1 MESEVSPRFQPRDNR
16 SAHAFA
22 LFLGLVTVMT
32 ATRFLILHWPPL
44 RRFLPLLMYQDVL
57 FCAALAWSFHA
68 LFAWFP
74 GLRASRALLIAAWSM
89 TVLAAAYAAI
99 HVIIYT
105 ETSSPLT
112 YFLWVASG
120 QGHGIDASIAR
131 ALPLARILIPA
142 AVILMIAVAKSLW
155 WIAPRFVIKMEQ
167 ASFSLPGL
175 VVLAIYVVSA
185 HLWVHAHMRNL
196 RPAANPEWAFATS
209 LFDRH
214 QVTKPANIP
223 VAYFDDFRPRGER
236 TPALARASAVALS
249 PAMTLSSVSR
259 PLNVLMIVMES
270 VGARPLQVYGAPYSD
285 TPELMNLAS
294 HGAVFDRIYASEA
307 YTSAAM
313 AALFCSLYPEH
324 GWFNILR
331 LTPDI
336 DVPGL
341 ADVLASKAYRTA
353 FMHAGALRL
362 DNQGLFLH
370 DHGFHDI
377 LARNEDA
384 PAPSDSALLP
394 TVKSWIGS
402 DLAKPFFLTI
412 WTQDSHHPYFTTSNS
427 DYGTGNASRNL
438 YLNVVHATDT
448 LIGQLARML
457 SEMKIAD
464 NTLIV
469 ITGDHGEAF
478 GEHGQMVHGFSVYDE
493 EVHVP
498 LIFVND
504 KLFPRGMRID
514 RIGRQIDI
522 APTILGL
529 LGYDEPPPWQGV
541 NLFADNPPQRAYL
554 FSTSGNFSLGFVE
567 GSFKYIHDFDR
578 NTDELY
584 DLAHDPAETR
594 DLSADSTR
602 QAQLSRDR
610 LRVDAWLSYQDRYL
624 ANFSRPRSRPS
635 SNSQ

>member
-1 MESEVSPRFQPRDNR
+1 MGNQVSPRFQARDNR
-16 SAHAFA
+16 SAHVFA
-22 LFLGLVTVMT
+22 LFLSLATVMT

-57 FCAALAWSFHA
+57 FCATLAWSFHA
-68 LFAWFP
+68 LFVWFP
-74 GLRASRALLIAAWSM
+74 GLRAGRAVLIAASSV
-89 TVLAAAYAAI
+89 TLLAAAYAAI

-131 ALPLARILIPA
+131 ALPLAKILIPA
-142 AVILMIAVAKSLW
+142 AVILVIAVAESLW
-155 WIAPRFVIKMEQ
+155 WIAPHLVTRMDRAF
-167 ASFSLPGL
+167 FSVPGL
-175 VVLAIYVVSA
+175 LVLAIYVASA
-185 HLWVHAHMRNL
+185 DLWVHAHMRNL

-214 QVTKPANIP
+214 QVTVPANIP
-223 VAYFDDFRPRGER
+223 VAYFDDFRPPGER
-236 TPALARASAVALS
+236 TPALARASTVALS
-249 PAMTLSSVSR
+249 PATTLPSVSR

-270 VGARPLQVYGAPYSD
+270 VGARPLQLYGAPYSD

-294 HGAVFDRIYASEA
+294 HGAVFNRIYASEA

-341 ADVLASKAYRTA
+341 ADVLAGKGYRTA
-353 FMHAGALRL
+353 LMHAGALHL
-362 DNQGLFLH
+362 DNEERFVR
-370 DHGFHDI
+370 DHGFQEVK
-377 LARNEDA
+377 AKGED
-384 PAPSDSALLP
+384 PDSPSDSELLP
-394 TVKSWIGS
+394 IAKSWIGS
-402 DLAKPFFLTI
+402 DISKPFFLTI
-412 WTQDSHHPYFTTSNS
+412 WTLDSHHPYFATTNS
-427 DYGTGNASRNL
+427 DYGTGDASRNL
-438 YLNVVHATDT
+438 YLNAVHATDT

-457 SEMKIAD
+457 SAMKLAD

-478 GEHGQMVHGFSVYDE
+478 GDHGQMVHGFSVYDE

-522 APTILGL
+522 APTILRL
-529 LGYDEPPPWQGV
+529 LGYDEPPQWQGV

-567 GSFKYIHDFDR
+567 GNFKYIHDFDR

-584 DLAHDPAETR
+584 DLARDPAETH
-594 DLSADSTR
+594 DLGSDSWR

-610 LRVDAWLSYQDRYL
+610 LRIDAWLSFQDRYL
-624 ANFSRPRSRPS
+624 ANFSRSRSRPS
-635 SNSQ
+635 SASQ